1 MSKSKGNGI
10 DPVDIIERYGVDAM
24 RYLICDM
31 ETGMQDVRLPVQA
44 TCPACQTLV
53 ELAEAGHGRTIFT
66 YLCISCGAEFDVLGT
81 MTDIPPATIISDRF
95 EAGRSFCNKL
105 WNAARFTLMNLG
117 EISFVPRSLEQLAAE
132 DRWILAR
139 LNKTVANVTT
149 QLKAFRP
156 SAALNSAREFFWGEF
171 CDWYLEL
178 IKPRLNDENQAP
190 IARQVL
196 AVVLDQ
202 ILRLFHPFVPF
213 ITETLWGFLSGQAPV
228 RGISAPLPASKLCIL
243 ATWPQPNSAWAD
255 SDLEAE
261 FERVKAVI
269 GRLRELRSRHDVP
282 PRKLLPA
289 AIKVSGRAL
298 ETLQRYAHLIIDQA
312 RLSVL
317 ELGAAIEVP
326 PNAATQL
333 LDDLE
338 IFLGEV
344 LDPVLESAR
353 LERQR
358 TKTLKELEVG
368 QKKLDN
374 PKFVTKAPPNIVE
387 DVRHKVSELEARLA
401 VIDKNIR
408 ALSS

>member
-1 MSKSKGNGI
+1 M
-10 DPVDIIERYGVDAM
+10 A
-24 RYLICDM
+24 
-31 ETGMQDVRLPVQA
+31 
-44 TCPACQTLV
+44 
-53 ELAEAGHGRTIFT
+53 
-66 YLCISCGAEFDVLGT
+66 
-81 MTDIPPATIISDRF
+81 
-95 EAGRSFCNKL
+95 
-105 WNAARFTLMNLG
+105 
-117 EISFVPRSLEQLAAE
+117 
-132 DRWILAR
+132 
-139 LNKTVANVTT
+139 
-149 QLKAFRP
+149 
-156 SAALNSAREFFWGEF
+156 
-171 CDWYLEL
+171 
-178 IKPRLNDENQAP
+178 
-190 IARQVL
+190 
-196 AVVLDQ
+196 LDQ

-228 RGISAPLPASKLCIL
+228 RGISEPLPASKLCIL

-298 ETLQRYAHLIIDQA
+298 ETLQRYSHLIIDQA
-312 RLSVL
+312 RLSAL

-344 LDPVLESAR
+344 LDPVLEKAR

-358 TKTLKELEVG
+358 TKTLKELEVS

-374 PKFVTKAPPNIVE
+374 PKFVAKAPPNIVE

-401 VIDKNIR
+401 VINKNIR
-408 ALSS
+408 ALSG